1 MGFSLEKFNYRILM
15 RYIKKTYPYLINKK
29 QNITYYLHS
38 IHPQLK
44 SFTYN
49 EVKFN
54 FEGG

>member
-1 MGFSLEKFNYRILM
+1 MGFSLEKFNYKILM
-15 RYIKKTYPYLINKK
+15 RYMKTYPYLINKK

-44 SFTYN
+44 SSTYN
-49 EVKFN
+49 EVRFN